1 MILIIKKDE
10 DQNSKAIN
18 LLQKVSSDE
27 KRY

>member
-18 LLQKVSSDE
+18 LLQKVSNDE